1 MRNLKF
7 VVEYNGGDFFGWQKQ
22 NGKRTVQGEL
32 EHAFFELCKEEV
44 EFAGSGRTDRGVHAL
59 GQVASV
65 RCCCPIPLKNIKQ
78 ALNNLLPSDIRILK
92 VENSKED
99 FHARFSAKRKTY
111 VYVVQTGGQRSA
123 IDFKTIGFYPY
134 EVDFEKMK
142 CVARDLVGKHN
153 FRAFASSD
161 TNVQNFEREIYA
173 VKLSKCGRKIK
184 FEITGN
190 GFLYNMVRII
200 AGTLISVGRGFYEP
214 ERIRDILEARERTAD
229 GVTAPPNGLVL
240 VGIDYGEPD
249 LF

>member
-200 AGTLISVGRGFYEP
+200 VGTLLDIGRGKLDENCIQNAFKNS
-214 ERIRDILEARERTAD
+214 ERNLLGKTME
-229 GVTAPPNGLVL
+229 PNGLYLKSVK
-240 VGIDYGEPD
+240 YQ
-249 LF
+249 